1 MRDALELVG
10 GPAASTAPRCGSP
23 RWCRPG
29 TAWPAS
35 TAFWP
40 DYIGTKDTPYTR
52 ALGDYSWTAQVAASS
67 IRGVRPTWSR
77 CWWGPE
83 GAQDQRDRG
92 HGPAEEFFA
101 EFDLEAK
108 DEDGLARK
116 MRGCWWASWP
126 SCAGLQCAGRRERQG
141 LDHPARR
148 GVDPEVQGVQ
158 HPAPGGWCS
167 TAPPTTD
174 EFLKTHMGERRWLPS
189 DGGGEADIEPPSSVT
204 ASSSGPRPAR
214 CSWTCGV
221 LYARAERL
229 AKAEHH
235 KFKVVDSWSPRI
247 AAWLDEPWEVDSDE
261 TPRTSG
267 RLLADDVLTDCLG
280 LQSAKITKRDQM
292 RVAGILRELGMEKV
306 QKRVPTSRK
315 QGWGRSLGQSRVWTN
330 AGDDEAPRPH
340 RVPTSKR

>member
-1 MRDALELVG
+1 VWLTEVVPPWDGV
-10 GPAASTAPRCGSP
+10 PRISRLSHP
-23 RWCRPG
+23 RYFA
-29 TAWPAS
+29 TE
-35 TAFWP
+35 
-40 DYIGTKDTPYTR
+40 DTPYTR
-52 ALGDYSWTAQVAASS
+52 AVGEYVMTAQAGRVLDPGCKADMVPVLVGPQ
-67 IRGVRPTWSR
+67 GVRKSS
-77 CWWGPE
+77 GI
-83 GAQDQRDRG
+83 AAMS
-92 HGPAEEFFA
+92 PAEDFFA

-108 DEDGLARK
+108 DEDKARK
-116 MRGCWWASWP
+116 MRGCLVGELAELR
-126 SCAGLQCAGRRERQG
+126 GLQTRDRESILAWITRRFEEWTPKFKEYTVK
-141 LDHPARR
+141 LARR
-148 GVDPEVQGVQ
+148 CVFWG
-158 HPAPGGWCS
+158 S
-167 TAPPTTD
+167 TNDD
-174 EFLKTHMGERRWLPS
+174 EFLSDPTGERRWLPLMVVGMV
-189 DGGGEADIEPPSSVT
+189 DTAAIVRDRLQLWAEAREVYLE
-204 ASSSGPRPAR
+204 
-214 CSWTCGV
+214 CGV